1 MLEWFAANLATIVVL
16 LVIAALVVFA
26 SRKMIRDKRR
36 GKGGCSCGG
45 DCGACGACN
54 ACHAPQTVSSKK

>member
-36 GKGGCSCGG
+36 GKGSCSCGG
-45 DCGACGACN
+45 DCGACGGG
-54 ACHAPQTVSSKK
+54 CHCGDTRHS

>member
-16 LVIAALVVFA
+16 LVIAALVVL
-26 SRKMIRDKRR
+26 STRKMIRDKRR